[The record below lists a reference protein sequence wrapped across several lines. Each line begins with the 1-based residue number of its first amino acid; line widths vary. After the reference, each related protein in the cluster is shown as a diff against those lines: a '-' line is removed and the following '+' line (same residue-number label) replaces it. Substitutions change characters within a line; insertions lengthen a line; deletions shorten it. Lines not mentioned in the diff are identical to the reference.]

1 MGKHRSARPS
11 LLPSRLV
18 SQHVKSCH
26 TKEGKCGLCFW
37 QKKKSIWLK
46 ELKSKWLHA
55 ALRGK
60 VCRLGCSIC
69 SLAEAGGP
77 WACFEQK
84 PLEVRLH
91 HLKRH
96 ESSKGHQEAIAKHQ
110 GVQSAGFAPDLQLF
124 QDSLHRMRSGGSARD
139 GGVYSDKKQQIRW
152 CLAEAVMDKGRQ
164 ILRDASAI
172 AVTRDERKGRLLIR
186 WRACTPNLTSAS
198 GVLSFHPV
206 DGSAEDLAESTKKA
220 VQEYCRLRICLPRGF
235 KDPQPGEDDPA
246 AEANIKKKT
255 GILVTDGAAPEVLAS
270 GLLSGRRP
278 YAKSSSCETYME
290 GVKVISRDT
299 PHAST
304 RLLKRPFKAS
314 PELDKLMTEYVSGT
328 DSFAQK
334 VFHSPMLTTW
344 WKELV
349 TEDNDGLTSM
359 CAAKHRFASYF
370 IPLSRI
376 AHNFPSVVKLCQK
389 VAIIRA
395 SGGEWAS
402 HLLQQLSGKKCLLV
416 AMAADAAASVHELT
430 RSFDDES
437 SDVSETNARIENF
450 ALGIQALFHSE
461 RVFELPTFTKTLCDS
476 FARSPLHF
484 LHHGN
489 VMEIAITEHDKTYAI
504 KVMKARLLCRRVFF
518 LNLIVIIFC
527 DGRNGHP

>member
-1 MGKHRSARPS
+1 M
-11 LLPSRLV
+11 
-18 SQHVKSCH
+18 
-26 TKEGKCGLCFW
+26 
-37 QKKKSIWLK
+37 
-46 ELKSKWLHA
+46 
-55 ALRGK
+55 
-60 VCRLGCSIC
+60 
-69 SLAEAGGP
+69 
-77 WACFEQK
+77 
-84 PLEVRLH
+84 
-91 HLKRH
+91 
-96 ESSKGHQEAIAKHQ
+96 
-110 GVQSAGFAPDLQLF
+110 
-124 QDSLHRMRSGGSARD
+124 
-139 GGVYSDKKQQIRW
+139 
-152 CLAEAVMDKGRQ
+152 
-164 ILRDASAI
+164 
-172 AVTRDERKGRLLIR
+172 
-186 WRACTPNLTSAS
+186 
-198 GVLSFHPV
+198 
-206 DGSAEDLAESTKKA
+206 
-220 VQEYCRLRICLPRGF
+220 
-235 KDPQPGEDDPA
+235 
-246 AEANIKKKT
+246 
-255 GILVTDGAAPEVLAS
+255 TDGAAPEVLAS

-504 KVMKARLLCRRVFF
+504 KVMKARLLCRRVFS
-518 LNLIVIIFC
+518 
-527 DGRNGHP
+527 

>member
-1 MGKHRSARPS
+1 MGTDNYPLSFHMAINHLSYPLKGFFCAAIWFRSKPS
-11 LLPSRLV
+11 QYGKASKRQAFFVAFKASESACQILPHKRRQVRALFLA
-18 SQHVKSCH
+18 
-26 TKEGKCGLCFW
+26 KE
-37 QKKKSIWLK
+37 KSIWLK

-96 ESSKGHQEAIAKHQ
+96 ERSKGHQEAIAKHQ

-246 AEANIKKKT
+246 AEANIKKK
-255 GILVTDGAAPEVLAS
+255 
-270 GLLSGRRP
+270 
-278 YAKSSSCETYME
+278 
-290 GVKVISRDT
+290 
-299 PHAST
+299 
-304 RLLKRPFKAS
+304 
-314 PELDKLMTEYVSGT
+314 
-328 DSFAQK
+328 
-334 VFHSPMLTTW
+334 
-344 WKELV
+344 
-349 TEDNDGLTSM
+349 
-359 CAAKHRFASYF
+359 
-370 IPLSRI
+370 
-376 AHNFPSVVKLCQK
+376 
-389 VAIIRA
+389 
-395 SGGEWAS
+395 
-402 HLLQQLSGKKCLLV
+402 
-416 AMAADAAASVHELT
+416 
-430 RSFDDES
+430 
-437 SDVSETNARIENF
+437 
-450 ALGIQALFHSE
+450 QA
-461 RVFELPTFTKTLCDS
+461 
-476 FARSPLHF
+476 
-484 LHHGN
+484 
-489 VMEIAITEHDKTYAI
+489 Y
-504 KVMKARLLCRRVFF
+504 
-518 LNLIVIIFC
+518 
-527 DGRNGHP
+527 

>member
-11 LLPSRLV
+11 LLPSRPV

-172 AVTRDERKGRLLIR
+172 AVTRDERKG
-186 WRACTPNLTSAS
+186 
-198 GVLSFHPV
+198 
-206 DGSAEDLAESTKKA
+206 
-220 VQEYCRLRICLPRGF
+220 
-235 KDPQPGEDDPA
+235 
-246 AEANIKKKT
+246 
-255 GILVTDGAAPEVLAS
+255 
-270 GLLSGRRP
+270 
-278 YAKSSSCETYME
+278 
-290 GVKVISRDT
+290 
-299 PHAST
+299 
-304 RLLKRPFKAS
+304 
-314 PELDKLMTEYVSGT
+314 
-328 DSFAQK
+328 
-334 VFHSPMLTTW
+334 
-344 WKELV
+344 
-349 TEDNDGLTSM
+349 
-359 CAAKHRFASYF
+359 
-370 IPLSRI
+370 
-376 AHNFPSVVKLCQK
+376 
-389 VAIIRA
+389 
-395 SGGEWAS
+395 
-402 HLLQQLSGKKCLLV
+402 
-416 AMAADAAASVHELT
+416 
-430 RSFDDES
+430 
-437 SDVSETNARIENF
+437 
-450 ALGIQALFHSE
+450 
-461 RVFELPTFTKTLCDS
+461 
-476 FARSPLHF
+476 
-484 LHHGN
+484 
-489 VMEIAITEHDKTYAI
+489 
-504 KVMKARLLCRRVFF
+504 
-518 LNLIVIIFC
+518 
-527 DGRNGHP
+527 

>member
-1 MGKHRSARPS
+1 MGLLRAKTFRGEASPLEAPRKFQGTPGGHRKTPRGSERWLCARPAAV
-11 LLPSRLV
+11 SRQFA
-18 SQHVKSCH
+18 SH
-26 TKEGKCGLCFW
+26 
-37 QKKKSIWLK
+37 
-46 ELKSKWLHA
+46 
-55 ALRGK
+55 ALR
-60 VCRLGCSIC
+60 
-69 SLAEAGGP
+69 
-77 WACFEQK
+77 
-84 PLEVRLH
+84 
-91 HLKRH
+91 
-96 ESSKGHQEAIAKHQ
+96 
-110 GVQSAGFAPDLQLF
+110 
-124 QDSLHRMRSGGSARD
+124 GSARD

-206 DGSAEDLAESTKKA
+206 DGSAEDLAESTRKLCKNTVGFA
-220 VQEYCRLRICLPRGF
+220 FVCLVVLRIRSRERTTQQRKQTLR
-235 KDPQPGEDDPA
+235 
-246 AEANIKKKT
+246 KKHP

-389 VAIIRA
+389 VAYHPCIWGRVGV
-395 SGGEWAS
+395 SPF
-402 HLLQQLSGKKCLLV
+402 
-416 AMAADAAASVHELT
+416 AAAVW
-430 RSFDDES
+430 
-437 SDVSETNARIENF
+437 
-450 ALGIQALFHSE
+450 Q
-461 RVFELPTFTKTLCDS
+461 KM
-476 FARSPLHF
+476 FARG
-484 LHHGN
+484 HG
-489 VMEIAITEHDKTYAI
+489 
-504 KVMKARLLCRRVFF
+504 C
-518 LNLIVIIFC
+518 
-527 DGRNGHP
+527 